1 MAFVNFIEVGNNGQL
16 AGLGLGREGEE
27 GYLSLPQNWRFK
39 INNTEI
45 GEINLM
51 VLSNFIQVGDEA
63 KLNCNF
69 NMNGCS
75 FIRDDTGL
83 IINAG

>member
-51 VLSNFIQVGDEA
+51 VLSNFI
-63 KLNCNF
+63 
-69 NMNGCS
+69 
-75 FIRDDTGL
+75 
-83 IINAG
+83 